1 MIFSF
6 KRSREGERDRVVSD
20 FDMDELNDEDV
31 ASGTESDTEQPEG
44 GHRRLSRV
52 AIHLYLVNAHY
63 FVLVLGQTRLTI
75 SWQCTPSYSPFF
87 LQFFR
92 LSL

>member
-1 MIFSF
+1 
-6 KRSREGERDRVVSD
+6 VVSD

-52 AIHLYLVNAHY
+52 AIS
-63 FVLVLGQTRLTI
+63 R
-75 SWQCTPSYSPFF
+75 
-87 LQFFR
+87 
-92 LSL
+92 